1 MFEHLVLI
9 CVDRFRGERTVSGI
23 YHLLNGKRSS
33 QTLQDAKGYEL
44 DRLFGIYPSLKRE
57 QLESLVQ
64 SLKDEG
70 LIQINEQSFPS
81 MTQKGVQRLA
91 SVPVQ
96 EMNYFDGMVWHDV
109 IPTFVKRV
117 HLLLQMMANSKAGIL
132 HYVPIVD
139 DFGTQQWVRTVYHQF
154 QDKLPKM
161 VGSMYEEIQHLL
173 KKHPSIQ
180 ADLFVYR
187 LTGGGVIGMTIDQ
200 LKREFELT
208 IEDVEVMLQH
218 TYYYLFL
225 ESKKRKEHYPVLHL
239 CTKGLD
245 ATHLITRSARKTY
258 QYIQQGLSMQEIIK
272 IRRLKK
278 STIQDHIVESALII
292 PDFSITSFLNEEDVR
307 EINKIGSQ
315 LNTKKLKQIYEALD
329 GKYDYF
335 ELRLALAKGQHAIK
349 EGMTQ
354 DEA

>member
-1 MFEHLVLI
+1 MKMFDHVVLT

-23 YHLLNGKRSS
+23 YHLLTGKRSS

-57 QLESLVQ
+57 QLERHAQALVQ
-64 SLKDEG
+64 DG
-70 LIQINEQSFPS
+70 LIQINEQSFPTITS
-81 MTQKGVQRLA
+81 GGAEQL
-91 SVPVQ
+91 SSFPVD
-96 EMNYFDGMVWHDV
+96 ELKHFEGMVWHGV

-117 HLLLQMMANSKAGIL
+117 YLLLQMMANSNAGIH

-139 DFGTQQWVRTVYHQF
+139 DYGTQQWVRTVYHQF

-161 VGSMYEEIQHLL
+161 VESMYEEIHHLL
-173 KKHPSIQ
+173 KKHPSNQ
-180 ADLFVYR
+180 ADLFAYR
-187 LTGGGVIGMTIDQ
+187 LTGGGIIGMTIDQ
-200 LKREFELT
+200 LKREFGLNGG
-208 IEDVEVMLQH
+208 DVELMLQH
-218 TYYYLFL
+218 THYYLFL
-225 ESKKRKEHYPVLHL
+225 ESKKKKDQYPVLHL

-258 QYIQQGLSMQEIIK
+258 QYIQQGLSLQEIMN

-292 PDFSITSFLNEEDVR
+292 PDFSIASFLSEQDVQ
-307 EINKIGSQ
+307 EINKMGIQ
-315 LNTKKLKQIYEALD
+315 MNTKKLKQIHEALN

-349 EGMTQ
+349 EGMT
-354 DEA
+354 

>member
-1 MFEHLVLI
+1 MFDHVVLT
-9 CVDRFRGERTVSGI
+9 CVDRFRGERTLSGI
-23 YHLLNGKRSS
+23 YHLLTGKRSS

-44 DRLFGIYPSLKRE
+44 DMLFGIYPSLKRE
-57 QLESLVQ
+57 SLERRVQ
-64 SLKDEG
+64 PLIRDG

-81 MTQKGVQRLA
+81 ITSEGTRRL
-91 SVPVQ
+91 SSFPVQ
-96 EMNYFDGMVWHDV
+96 ELTYFEGMVWHDV
-109 IPTFVKRV
+109 IPTFVRRV
-117 HLLLQMMANSKAGIL
+117 YLMLQMMANTNAGID

-139 DFGTQQWVRTVYHQF
+139 DFGTQNWVRTVYHQF

-161 VGSMYEEIQHLL
+161 VESMYEEIHHLL
-173 KKHPSIQ
+173 KEHPSLQ
-180 ADLFVYR
+180 AELFVHR

-200 LKREFELT
+200 LKREFDLN
-208 IEDVEVMLQH
+208 IEDVELMLQH
-218 TYYYLFL
+218 THYYLFL
-225 ESKKRKEHYPVLHL
+225 ESKKKKDRYPVLHL

-258 QYIQQGLSMQEIIK
+258 QYIQQGLSMQEIMNL
-272 IRRLKK
+272 RRLKK

-292 PDFSITSFLNEEDVR
+292 PDFSITSFLSEEDVR
-307 EINKIGSQ
+307 EINNIGTQ